1 MSTDCVS
8 ALYGLF
14 VDEGDSSGNSAIQ
27 GLERCRPTLVAKAD
41 GIARTL
47 LGGL

>member
-1 MSTDCVS
+1 MSTDYVS

-27 GLERCRPTLVAKAD
+27 GLERCRPTLVAKGD